1 MILYLEDWLC
11 NQIYVALIWTSSHNR
26 SSILGNSAANEY
38 QWHVADASWRHAM
51 TLTSAPVLANLGLSR
66 INRQLSLPYLTSSLS
81 ISLPITDT
89 SNLPSLFVKII
100 AVFCPRPFVFLL
112 VSSWVI
118 FMPFYL
124 PGLFSSRLLLGTHF
138 CSLVYHTFSRG
149 LDLSVFGNTFRKLLI
164 IGWPCWPLVVLLTE
178 IQWGKNSKCGFRQKY
193 WATSIIL
200 TWIGYYP
207 NDLLLK

>member
-1 MILYLEDWLC
+1 
-11 NQIYVALIWTSSHNR
+11 
-26 SSILGNSAANEY
+26 
-38 QWHVADASWRHAM
+38 M

-124 PGLFSSRLLLGTHF
+124 PGLFSSRLLLGTQF

-149 LDLSVFGNTFRKLLI
+149 LDFSVFGNTNRKLLTI
-164 IGWPCWPLVVLLTE
+164 VNPLLTL
-178 IQWGKNSKCGFRQKY
+178 G
-193 WATSIIL
+193 SI
-200 TWIGYYP
+200 T
-207 NDLLLK
+207 D